1 MRQKRAWTLALSWAA
16 VITGAGCGTAIMMN
30 TQEEMPAGRYPYR
43 RMPGSSARI
52 FAEAKRV
59 LDRMGF
65 AIVSERENM
74 ALNGRLDVARKPVPV
89 LLYLTISR
97 GDRVYLRFY
106 NLTAAEE
113 EEWTA
118 KVFHNIRAAV
128 MGTPAE
134 REKRG
139 RPRRG

>member
-1 MRQKRAWTLALSWAA
+1 MRQKKAWTLALSWAA
-16 VITGAGCGTAIMMN
+16 VVAVAGCGTSVMVS
-30 TQEEMPAGRYPYR
+30 TQEEMPAGRYAYR
-43 RMPGSSARI
+43 RMPGSSAKI
-52 FAEAKRV
+52 FAEAKGV

-65 AIVSERENM
+65 AISGERENQ
-74 ALNGRLDVARKPVPV
+74 ALMGELEVARKPVPV

-97 GDRVYLRFY
+97 GDRVTLRFY
-106 NLTAAEE
+106 NLTPAEE

>member
-1 MRQKRAWTLALSWAA
+1 MRQKQAWTVALSWAA
-16 VITGAGCGTAIMMN
+16 VITGAGCGTAVVTN
-30 TQEEMPAGRYPYR
+30 PQEDMPASRHSSR

-65 AIVSERENM
+65 AISGVRENQ
-74 ALNGRLDVARKPVPV
+74 ALMGRLDVARKPVPV
-89 LLYLTISR
+89 FLWLTITR

-106 NLTAAEE
+106 NLTPAEE

-118 KVFHNIRAAV
+118 RVFHNIRAAV

>member
-1 MRQKRAWTLALSWAA
+1 MRQKQAWTLVLSWAA
-16 VITGAGCGTAIMMN
+16 GVAVAGCGTVVMTN
-30 TQEEMPAGRYPYR
+30 PQEEMPAARHAYR
-43 RMPGSSARI
+43 RMPGSSAKI
-52 FAEAKRV
+52 FAEAKKV

-65 AIVSERENM
+65 TIVSERENM
-74 ALNGRLDVARKPVPV
+74 VLNGKLDVARKPVAI

-118 KVFHNIRAAV
+118 RVFHNIRAAV